1 MYRVPPARAW
11 RPAVVARLAQT
22 LGIRMRSFWLPRQ
35 EVRREASRTK
45 QPRAVWLCG
54 IFCKAH
60 RRRVQG
66 MSRAAV
72 MAELFNLL
80 SFIVSA
86 TRAAALAMQTGFV
99 SQFFGP
105 AAVGSIA
112 ASLVFPSGGRQ
123 VSGAP
128 SLVSA
133 EREHPQGVNRINPC
147 GGTVHTFASPASLM
161 PNLSFKRSANGMS
174 RWSSSAGPSA
184 HFALAVQRAMPLSPA

>member
-1 MYRVPPARAW
+1 
-11 RPAVVARLAQT
+11 
-22 LGIRMRSFWLPRQ
+22 MRSHWLPRQ

-54 IFCKAH
+54 IFCKTH
-60 RRRVQG
+60 RTRAQG

-72 MAELFNLL
+72 MVELFNLL

-86 TRAAALAMQTGFV
+86 ARVVALAMRTGSV

-105 AAVGSIA
+105 TAVGSIA

-123 VSGAP
+123 VTGAP

-133 EREHPQGVNRINPC
+133 ELKHPQGVIRINPC
-147 GGTVHTFASPASLM
+147 GGTVNTFAPPAALM
-161 PNLSFKRSANGMS
+161 PNPSFKRSANG
-174 RWSSSAGPSA
+174 RP
-184 HFALAVQRAMPLSPA
+184 PAPGRR